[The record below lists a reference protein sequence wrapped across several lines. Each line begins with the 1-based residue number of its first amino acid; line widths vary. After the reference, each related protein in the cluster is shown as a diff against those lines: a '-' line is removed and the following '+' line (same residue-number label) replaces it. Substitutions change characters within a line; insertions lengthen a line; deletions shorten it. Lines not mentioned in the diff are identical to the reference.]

1 MTLNR
6 STGLKRTAFARSE
19 RKEASAVKKLRLRKC
34 AVKGCRKPFE
44 PRSAWAQACSPECA
58 AIVAQQKREADER
71 KADKVR
77 KDAIE
82 PLEYWLKR
90 AEKACNAYIR
100 KRDEGQGCIS
110 CGRHNAEVWNAGHF
124 ISVGAN
130 RTLRFHEDNIHLQ
143 CARPCNK
150 DKGGN
155 IHEYRKGLLLKIGA
169 ERLAWL
175 DGWHETVKMTRAKA
189 QEIEATYKFKLKQ
202 LKSGQESIAVGSSPI
217 TNKTN

>member
-1 MTLNR
+1 MT
-6 STGLKRTAFARSE
+6 LKRTEFKRKTPMPRSS
-19 RKEASAVKKLRLRKC
+19 RPTGILAQASFQKVRARKC
-34 AVKGCRKPFE
+34 IACRQSFE
-44 PRSAWAQACSPECA
+44 PPRPGAKACSPVCA
-58 AIVAQQKREADER
+58 EKHALALKAKAER

-110 CGRHNAEVWNAGHF
+110 CGRRNAEVWNAGHF
-124 ISVGAN
+124 IAVGAN

-175 DGWHETVKMTRAKA
+175 DGWHEPVKMTREKA
-189 QEIEATYKFKLKQ
+189 QGIEAHYKTKLKQ
-202 LKSGQESIAVGSSPI
+202 LKSES
-217 TNKTN
+217 

>member
-1 MTLNR
+1 MGSRMTLAR
-6 STGLKRTAFARSE
+6 KTPMKRAVMSRASRPTGVLAQ
-19 RKEASAVKKLRLRKC
+19 ASFQKIRAKKC
-34 AVKGCRKPFE
+34 AECREPFT
-44 PRSAWAQACSPECA
+44 PARPGAKVCGPACAEKHA
-58 AIVAQQKREADER
+58 LALKAKAER
-71 KADKVR
+71 KADKAR

-90 AEKACNAYIR
+90 AEKACNTYIR
-100 KRDEGQGCIS
+100 KRDEGRGCIS

-124 ISVGAN
+124 IAVGAN

-155 IHEYRKGLLLKIGA
+155 IHEYRKGLLLKIGS

-175 DGWHETVKMTRAKA
+175 DGWHEPVKMTQAKA
-189 QEIEATYKFKLKQ
+189 QEIEVHYKQKLKQ
-202 LKSGQESIAVGSSPI
+202 LKG
-217 TNKTN
+217 K

>member
-1 MTLNR
+1 M
-6 STGLKRTAFARSE
+6 KRTAMKPGTSTFKRSPI
-19 RKEASAVKKLRLRKC
+19 RSLTRKC
-34 AVKGCRKPFE
+34 KSCRQSFAPARPGAV
-44 PRSAWAQACSPECA
+44 ACSPDCA
-58 AIVAQQKREADER
+58 EAIAVAISAKTER
-71 KADKVR
+71 RQDRAR

-100 KRDEGQGCIS
+100 KRDEGNGCIS

-130 RTLRFHEDNIHLQ
+130 RTLRFNEDNIHLQ

-169 ERLAWL
+169 DRVAWL
-175 DGWHETVKMTRAKA
+175 DGWHEPVKMTREAA
-189 QEIEATYKFKLKQ
+189 QEIESFYKLKLKQ
-202 LKSGQESIAVGSSPI
+202 LKDKS
-217 TNKTN
+217 

>member
-1 MTLNR
+1 MPPRKAPIRTSR
-6 STGLKRTAFARSE
+6 PTGILAQASHQKIAKRKS
-19 RKEASAVKKLRLRKC
+19 RKC
-34 AVKGCRKPFE
+34 AICRSPFE
-44 PRSAWAQACSPECA
+44 PRNMTHKACSPACA
-58 AIVAQQKREADER
+58 EQHALVLKAKAER

-100 KRDEGQGCIS
+100 KRDEGQGYIS

-155 IHEYRKGLLLKIGA
+155 IHEYRKGLLLKIGP

-189 QEIEATYKFKLKQ
+189 QEIEAHYKQKLKQ
-202 LKSGQESIAVGSSPI
+202 IKG
-217 TNKTN
+217 K

>member
-1 MTLNR
+1 MGLHWKREAMTLSR
-6 STGLKRTAFARSE
+6 FTGLKRTGFAKSE
-19 RKEASAVKKLRLRKC
+19 RKEASAVAKLRTRKC
-34 AVKGCRKPFE
+34 AACREPFE
-44 PRSAWAQACSPECA
+44 PPRPSAKVCGEHCA
-58 AIVAQQKREADER
+58 EQHAMALKAKAER

-82 PLEYWLKR
+82 PLEFWLKR

-155 IHEYRKGLLLKIGA
+155 IHEYRKGLLLKIGP

-189 QEIEATYKFKLKQ
+189 QEIEAHYKQELKQ
-202 LKSGQESIAVGSSPI
+202 LKG
-217 TNKTN
+217 K

>member
-1 MTLNR
+1 MT
-6 STGLKRTAFARSE
+6 LKRTEFKRSARPTGVLAQ
-19 RKEASAVKKLRLRKC
+19 ASFQKIVRTRKC
-34 AVKGCRKPFE
+34 AICREPFT
-44 PRSAWAQACSPECA
+44 PARPMAKACSPKCA
-58 AIVAQQKREADER
+58 EAFGVAAGLKAER
-71 KADKVR
+71 KADKAR

-90 AEKACNAYIR
+90 AEKACNSYIR

-124 ISVGAN
+124 IAVGAN

-155 IHEYRKGLLLKIGA
+155 IHEYRKGLLLKIGV

-175 DGWHETVKMTRAKA
+175 DGWHEPVKMTREKA
-189 QEIEATYKFKLKQ
+189 QGIEAHYKQKLQQ
-202 LKSGQESIAVGSSPI
+202 LKG
-217 TNKTN
+217 K

>member
-1 MTLNR
+1 M
-6 STGLKRTAFARSE
+6 KRTAMKPGTVTLKRSPIRAR
-19 RKEASAVKKLRLRKC
+19 ARKC
-34 AVKGCRKPFE
+34 KSCRQSFE
-44 PRSAWAQACSPECA
+44 PARPGAVACSPDCA
-58 AIVAQQKREADER
+58 EAIAVAISAKTER
-71 KADKVR
+71 KQDRAR
-77 KDAIE
+77 KYAIE

-100 KRDEGQGCIS
+100 KRDEGNGCIS
-110 CGRHNAEVWNAGHF
+110 CGRHNVEVWNAGHF

-130 RTLRFHEDNIHLQ
+130 RTLRFNEDNIHLQ

-175 DGWHETVKMTRAKA
+175 DSWHEPVKMTREAA
-189 QEIEATYKFKLKQ
+189 QEIESFYKLKLKQ
-202 LKSGQESIAVGSSPI
+202 LKDKS
-217 TNKTN
+217 